1 MSTPTFDTKQREYRH
16 RVEARLDRF
25 LSATDATPARLLQA
39 MRYACLNGGKRVRA
53 MLVYASGEAVNG
65 NSELLDTAACAVEM
79 IHAYSLVHDD
89 LPAMDDDDLRR
100 GKPAC
105 HIAFDEATAILAG
118 DALLTFAFEIL
129 AADSTHPADVPRRL
143 KMIHCLAR
151 AAGTA
156 GMTGGQSLDLES
168 VGQQLSREQL
178 ATIHQRKT
186 GALIQACVQ
195 MGALS
200 GDASVEELETLDR
213 YAQHVGVAFQVVD
226 DILDEVSDTATM
238 GKTSGADRARNKPTY
253 PSVIGLEAS
262 RRLAEELYRQAIVCL
277 DTLAKNAYTLR
288 QLAEM
293 VVHRTY

>member
-1 MSTPTFDTKQREYRH
+1 MNTASFDTIKREYQD
-16 RVEARLDRF
+16 RVEAALDRF
-25 LSATDATPARLLQA
+25 LSATDATPKRLTEA

-53 MLVYASGEAVNG
+53 MLVYASGAAVNADPV
-65 NSELLDTAACAVEM
+65 LLDTAACAVEM

-105 HIAFDEATAILAG
+105 HIAYDEATAILAG
-118 DALLTFAFEIL
+118 DALLTLAFEIL
-129 AADSTHPADVPRRL
+129 ATDLTTPADIPRRL
-143 KMIHCLAR
+143 NMVHCLAR

-156 GMTGGQSLDLES
+156 GMTGGQSLDLEA
-168 VGQQLSREQL
+168 VGQKLSRDHL
-178 ATIHQRKT
+178 AAIHQRKT
-186 GALIQACVQ
+186 GALIQACVHL
-195 MGALS
+195 GALS
-200 GDASVEELETLDR
+200 GDASTTELAALDQ
-213 YAQHVGVAFQVVD
+213 YARHLGIAFQIVD
-226 DILDEVSDTATM
+226 DILDEVSTTATL

-253 PSVIGLEAS
+253 PSIIGLES
-262 RRLAEELYRQAIVCL
+262 SKRLAEDLHRQAIDCL